1 MTKEDILKSYNEK
14 NKAFIAAQDKLKKA
28 LEEYE
33 NELIQ
38 ISFGCL
44 SLEALDN
51 DEISKNIVLVI
62 AKGEARWQNATSKIN
77 ALKNLVG

>member
-14 NKAFIAAQDKLKKA
+14 SKAFIAAQGKLKKA
-28 LEEYE
+28 LTEYE
-33 NELIQ
+33 DELSQ
-38 ISFGCL
+38 ISFGGL
-44 SLEALDN
+44 LWEALEN
-51 DEISKNIVLVI
+51 DEVDKNIVSVM